1 MLLKPFKGLTNS
13 LIRHLRIFL
22 LILLLFAVFNTVS
35 IYKQIESTTN
45 DSRIVNYAGI
55 VRGKTQRLVKLT
67 FTQQL
72 TPSEPLS
79 TDELVDELPT
89 DESDETPPA
98 GSSATTR
105 GLTEDSQQKI
115 NTIIPEL
122 DQIVVGLVEGSE
134 ELQLVRIN
142 DSDFQTNMQQLA
154 TAWNQL
160 KIEIERFQTEP
171 TSANRRLLLRN
182 SESYWDLTNETV
194 FAAEA
199 YAKAHIG
206 QSKQLILT
214 IFGVNLILLVILF
227 RLSQQLRKNL
237 KTTINNLTT
246 SSLEMSSTATQQERI
261 ASQQAASVNETTT
274 TMEELEAASRQS
286 ENQAITAV
294 QVANSVLERTEVGR
308 KAVDESL
315 AGMDTLDH
323 KVNTISELSINL
335 SDQAS
340 QIGDISEI
348 AGELATKTNVL
359 ALNASVEAVRA
370 GENGKGFS
378 VVANEIRKLS
388 DQSQASVE
396 KINTLV
402 ADIQALINQTVMAAE
417 EGTKTV
423 KSSTQLAKRTEAAF
437 ADIKQ
442 GIETVVT
449 NNKQVALTQ
458 KQQLDAIHQVTIAM
472 STIDRGAQESA
483 SGLSQTRAGTEHLS
497 ETVTALQ
504 KMV

>member
-22 LILLLFAVFNTVS
+22 LILLLFAVFNTVI
-35 IYKQIESTTN
+35 IYQQIESTTN
-45 DSRIVNYAGI
+45 DSRVVNYTGI
-55 VRGKTQRLVKLT
+55 VRGKTQRLVKLA
-67 FTQQL
+67 FTQQP
-72 TPSEPLS
+72 TPDEPSS
-79 TDELVDELPT
+79 TDELADGLPT
-89 DESDETPPA
+89 DESADEPA
-98 GSSATTR
+98 GGVSAAIR
-105 GLTEDSQQKI
+105 GLTEETQQKI
-115 NTIIPEL
+115 DIIIPEL
-122 DQIVVGLVEGSE
+122 DQIVVGLTEGSE
-134 ELQLVRIN
+134 ELQLVKIN
-142 DSDFQTNMQQLA
+142 DSDFQANMQRLA
-154 TAWNQL
+154 AAWNQL
-160 KIEIERFQTEP
+160 KREVERFQTQSN
-171 TSANRRLLLRN
+171 SANLRLLLRN

-194 FAAEA
+194 FLAEA

-206 QSKQLILT
+206 QSKQLILI
-214 IFGVNLILLVILF
+214 IFAVNLILLVILF

-237 KTTINNLTT
+237 KTTITDLTT
-246 SSLEMSSTATQQERI
+246 SSLEMSATATQQERI

-286 ENQAITAV
+286 ENQATTAV
-294 QVANSVLERTEVGR
+294 QVASSVLERTEVGR
-308 KAVDESL
+308 EAVDESL
-315 AGMDTLDH
+315 AGMDTLDQ
-323 KVNTISELSINL
+323 KVNTISELSLNL
-335 SDQAS
+335 SEQAS

-348 AGELATKTNVL
+348 AGEIATKTNVL

-396 KINTLV
+396 KINALV
-402 ADIQALINQTVMAAE
+402 ANIQSLINQTVMAAE

-423 KSSTQLAKRTEAAF
+423 TFSTQLAKRTEKAF
-437 ADIKQ
+437 VDIKQ
-442 GIETVVT
+442 GIEAVLT

-472 STIDRGAQESA
+472 SAIDQGSQESA
-483 SGLSQTRAGTEHLS
+483 SGLSQTRVGTEHLS
-497 ETVTALQ
+497 ESVAALQ